1 MEKIWIVS
9 EDNHGDVSYWSTKEK
24 AIEEMKRIILSDEE
38 IDSEL
43 FQEHED
49 YVCYDDWVSAREE
62 VLDLPW
68 L

>member
-1 MEKIWIVS
+1 MKEVWIVD
-9 EDNHGDVSYWSTKEK
+9 EDEYNDFSYWSTKEK
-24 AIEEMKRIILSDEE
+24 AIERMKRIILNDEE

-62 VLDLPW
+62 VLDLP
-68 L
+68 